1 MGGAILPDQRLR
13 GHHRLHASDQFRQVF
28 KNTEVRVAHPK
39 YILLAKCNSVDYAR
53 LGIVV
58 GKRHINK
65 ASARNVIKRL
75 VRETFRKN
83 IWSESFDVL
92 FLVRSDLTGISKK
105 ELTEL
110 LEDGWKRLKNK
121 CSKFGKVSG

>member
-1 MGGAILPDQRLR
+1 M
-13 GHHRLHASDQFRQVF
+13 
-28 KNTEVRVAHPK
+28 
-39 YILLAKCNSVDYAR
+39 
-53 LGIVV
+53 

-65 ASARNVIKRL
+65 ASVRNVIKRL

-83 IWSESFDVL
+83 IRSESFDVL

-105 ELTEL
+105 ELTES

>member
-1 MGGAILPDQRLR
+1 MPDQRLR

-105 ELTEL
+105 ELTGL